1 MFATRKLVNLKP
13 YYKRQMGKCAVMA
26 PKTDK
31 DLYNM
36 MTKAA
41 LMALKKNLK
50 VNINHLRRI
59 NPSNIQDGSSRTQK
73 TRDQERQKEQKETL

>member
-1 MFATRKLVNLKP
+1 
-13 YYKRQMGKCAVMA
+13 MGKCAVMA

-36 MTKAA
+36 MKKSA
-41 LMALKKNLK
+41 LMALKKNLN

-59 NPSNIQDGSSRTQK
+59 NPSNIRDGSSRTQK

>member
-1 MFATRKLVNLKP
+1 
-13 YYKRQMGKCAVMA
+13 MGKCAVMA

-41 LMALKKNLK
+41 LVSLKKNLK

>member
-1 MFATRKLVNLKP
+1 
-13 YYKRQMGKCAVMA
+13 
-26 PKTDK
+26 
-31 DLYNM
+31 
-36 MTKAA
+36 
-41 LMALKKNLK
+41 

>member
-1 MFATRKLVNLKP
+1 
-13 YYKRQMGKCAVMA
+13 MGKCAVMA

-41 LMALKKNLK
+41 LVSLKKNLN

>member
-1 MFATRKLVNLKP
+1 MFATRKLVNSKP

-36 MTKAA
+36 MTKSA
-41 LMALKKNLK
+41 LMALKKNLN

-59 NPSNIQDGSSRTQK
+59 HPSNIRYESPRTQK
-73 TRDQERQKEQKETL
+73 TRDKKRQKEQKETL

>member
-41 LMALKKNLK
+41 LVSLKKNLN

-59 NPSNIQDGSSRTQK
+59 NRPNIRYESPRTQK
-73 TRDQERQKEQKETL
+73 TRDKKRQKEQKETL

>member
-1 MFATRKLVNLKP
+1 
-13 YYKRQMGKCAVMA
+13 MGKCAVMA

-41 LMALKKNLK
+41 LVSIKKNLN

-59 NPSNIQDGSSRTQK
+59 HPSNIQYGSPRTQK
-73 TRDQERQKEQKETL
+73 TRDKKRQKEQKETL

>member
-31 DLYNM
+31 DLHLFPCAP
-36 MTKAA
+36 KSPLHPIASHSHLPPDDDDA
-41 LMALKKNLK
+41 SFFSKKNTFNK
-50 VNINHLRRI
+50 E
-59 NPSNIQDGSSRTQK
+59 IQA
-73 TRDQERQKEQKETL
+73 

>member
-41 LMALKKNLK
+41 LVSLKKTLN